1 MKILLVDNGSLEP
14 AATFGLRELARRLA
28 QRIDREVWPV
38 SLQHAHKVPAAQ
50 LGGESAVIVEDFLRA
65 QLAAGETDF
74 VLLPL
79 FFGPS
84 RAVSEYLP
92 GVLAKLRTTDPR
104 LRVRVAPVLH
114 RAGETALAEMLAD
127 RVRDVLT
134 LNFKRGEPVR
144 VAMVDHG
151 SPVREVAAVRDEV
164 AAQLADE
171 LGEAV
176 TAVAPCSMERRP
188 GSEYDF
194 NEPLLENLLGRAPFS
209 AGPVIVAQLFLQPG
223 RHAGDEGDIAQI
235 CRAAEAKS
243 PPLRLV
249 RTVPLATHSRL
260 VELLARRLAEVTTA
274 E

>member
-14 AATFGLRELARRLA
+14 AATLGLRELARRLA
-28 QRIDREVWPV
+28 QRLGRDVWPV

-50 LGGESAVIVEDFLRA
+50 LGGEPAVIVEDFLRA

-74 VLLPL
+74 VVLPV

-84 RAVSEYLP
+84 RAISGYLP

-134 LNFKRGEPVR
+134 ADFARGEPVR

-164 AAQLADE
+164 AGQLAGA
-171 LGEAV
+171 LGEV
-176 TAVAPCSMERRP
+176 VVAVAPCSMERRP
-188 GSEYDF
+188 GAEYDF
-194 NEPLLENLLGRAPFS
+194 NEPLLENLLGRAPFN

-249 RTVPLATHSRL
+249 RTAPLATHPRL
-260 VELLARRLAEVTTA
+260 VALLAQRIADVTVVA
-274 E
+274 

>member
-14 AATFGLRELARRLA
+14 AATLGLRELARRLA
-28 QRIDREVWPV
+28 QCIGREVRPV

-50 LGGESAVIVEDFLRA
+50 LGGEPAMVVEDFLRA

-74 VLLPL
+74 VVLPL

-84 RAVSEYLP
+84 RAISAYLP
-92 GVLAKLRTTDPR
+92 GVLEKLRAEHPT
-104 LRVRVAPVLH
+104 LRVRIAPALH

-134 LNFKRGEPVR
+134 PDFARGEPVR
-144 VAMVDHG
+144 VALVDHG

-164 AAQLADE
+164 AGRLADE
-171 LGEAV
+171 LGGAV
-176 TAVAPCSMERRP
+176 AAVAPCSMERRP
-188 GSEYDF
+188 GPDYDF
-194 NEPLLENLLGRAPFS
+194 NEPLLENLLDRASFN

-223 RHAGDEGDIAQI
+223 RHAGEGGDIAQI
-235 CRAAEAKS
+235 CRAAEAVS
-243 PPLRLV
+243 PHLRIV
-249 RTVPLATHSRL
+249 RTAPLATHPRL
-260 VELLARRLAEVTTA
+260 VELLAQRIAEVTVA